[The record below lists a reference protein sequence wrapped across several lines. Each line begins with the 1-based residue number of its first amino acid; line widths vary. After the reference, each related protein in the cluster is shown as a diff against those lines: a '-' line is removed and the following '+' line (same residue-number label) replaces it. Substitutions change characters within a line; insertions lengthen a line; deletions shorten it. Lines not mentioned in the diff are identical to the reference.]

1 MPSAKSY
8 EFDLNGLPVHITR
21 RHTSH
26 ITLRVLP
33 DRTLSLSAPLSAT
46 KRSLAEFL
54 YSHERHAND
63 LLQDYE
69 DHHDPALP
77 RLQHAFS
84 HLEPQEEVVW
94 WGQPLSVVWSPTP
107 VPILRSSASPT
118 EKPLSP
124 DHENPS
130 RAGISVDELR
140 GQVIF
145 WGPAAQEGSEARV
158 LRQKLLRVELSAA
171 LSSAASR
178 RIPQVESALGVTVE
192 SLSFRAMTS
201 RWGSCRYEKGRIS
214 LNLDLATHELS
225 ALEMVLWHEA
235 CHLRVPNHGWEFKNL
250 LSSVYPQW
258 KTVSDQLDYEGMRL
272 PKSIAR

>member
-8 EFDLNGLPVHITR
+8 EFDLNGLPVYITR

-124 DHENPS
+124 DHETPREQGFPWTNC
-130 RAGISVDELR
+130 
-140 GQVIF
+140 
-145 WGPAAQEGSEARV
+145 EAR
-158 LRQKLLRVELSAA
+158 
-171 LSSAASR
+171 
-178 RIPQVESALGVTVE
+178 
-192 SLSFRAMTS
+192 
-201 RWGSCRYEKGRIS
+201 
-214 LNLDLATHELS
+214 
-225 ALEMVLWHEA
+225 
-235 CHLRVPNHGWEFKNL
+235 
-250 LSSVYPQW
+250 
-258 KTVSDQLDYEGMRL
+258 
-272 PKSIAR
+272 